1 LRNGYQAYIIRY
13 MANYRNNKLNDT
25 TNILKALSDPNRIR
39 IVMSL
44 SGGELCVCRIIE
56 LLQLAPSTVSKHLSI
71 LRQADLIEA
80 SKKGRWIYYKLS
92 NHTKNKTLKE
102 IVKWLE
108 KSLKEDDRITKDK
121 KLMARILKEDPE
133 KLCAK
138 IKKK

>member
-1 LRNGYQAYIIRY
+1 

>member
-1 LRNGYQAYIIRY
+1 MRNGYQAYIIRY